1 MNKNLQE
8 QINRYIK
15 KTDRLPENIEA
26 LFQAISESYD
36 FYEADRQTSQRTLEQ
51 SSLEMKTLGDKLR
64 KEIEE
69 ENKTVFESL
78 KESLAILK
86 DKQEENNIGDIDLYK
101 LSQIADTLKE
111 ETIKR
116 KKAEKE
122 RELHA
127 SHLESSQRIA
137 HVGSWEFTLSDFND
151 LSNSMRYWS
160 DETYRILGFEP
171 GSIKASNDAFLNR
184 VHPDDLPL
192 LKEALRRS
200 IEDGEIYDLVHRIVL
215 QDGTEK
221 IIHERADIIVD
232 ASNKKIKFIG
242 TMRDITEKRKANQK
256 LVKANN
262 ELRTLFENIREV
274 FFTVDMEHRQVTQI
288 SKSCE
293 DIYGYTQ
300 DEFFQNS
307 NLWIEVTLEEDKDV
321 IWANHAKMMGGK
333 EIINTYR
340 IRHKNGEIKWLE
352 TKIAPT
358 LDNNGKLIRID
369 GVTADI
375 TKRIEAE
382 QALKDSEHRFRTFLE
397 NSSDAIVV
405 VDEKFDIVFAS
416 DSLQRVTGSRPEDV
430 VGRSNNEFVYADDRI
445 IVEKFL
451 KDLLTNPGQIKKA
464 VYRLNKKDGGII
476 WTERVAINL
485 INDPVIKGIVIN
497 FRNITEQKEY
507 EDALKASNEEL
518 KKSNGELDRF
528 VYSVSHDLR
537 APLSSMLG
545 IIGLIEAETTDK
557 NIAVDIQLI
566 KKNINKLDGFISDIL
581 DYSRNARLEIDVEEV
596 KFANLL
602 EYIKNNLKYMASSAV
617 KVDIRIKI
625 DECDT
630 FYSDP
635 GRITIIFNNLISN
648 AVRYSNPEA
657 VSPFVDIKVLSCN
670 EKAVITI
677 EDNGIGIS
685 KENHAK
691 IFGMFYRISNKS
703 IGSGLGLYIVKE
715 TVEKLHGTIQF
726 ESEPGKGTKFIIT
739 IPNIRST
746 QKI

>member
-1 MNKNLQE
+1 MNKVLQE
-8 QINRYIK
+8 QINKYVK
-15 KTDRLPENIEA
+15 KTDKLPADVQA
-26 LFQAISESYD
+26 LFQAISKSYD
-36 FYEADRQTSQRTLEQ
+36 FYEADSQILKRTIEE
-51 SSLEMKTLGDKLR
+51 SSSEKEALNDKIK

-69 ENKTVFESL
+69 ENKIVFESL

-86 DKQEENNIGDIDLYK
+86 DSQEENNIRDLDFHK
-101 LSQIADTLKE
+101 LSQIAKILKE
-111 ETIKR
+111 ETLKR

-122 RELHA
+122 KELHA

-137 HVGSWEFTLSDFND
+137 HVGSWEFSLSDFNH
-151 LSNSMRYWS
+151 LNNSMRYWS

-171 GSIKASNDAFLNR
+171 GSITPSNDAFFTR
-184 VHPDDLPL
+184 VHPDDVPL

-200 IEDGEIYDLVHRIVL
+200 IEEGERYDLEHRIIL

-221 IIHERADIIVD
+221 IIHECADIIVD

-242 TMRDITEKRKANQK
+242 TMRDITEKRKANLK

-274 FFTVDMEHRQVTQI
+274 FFTVDMEHNQVTQM

-300 DEFFQNS
+300 DDFFQNS
-307 NLWIEVTLEEDKDV
+307 NLWIEVVLEEDKGA
-321 IWANHAKMMGGK
+321 IWANDSKMREGK
-333 EIINTYR
+333 EIVNTYR
-340 IRHKNGEIKWLE
+340 IRNKNDEIKWLE
-352 TKIAPT
+352 TKIVPT
-358 LDNNGKLIRID
+358 LDNNSKLLRID

-382 QALKDSEHRFRTFLE
+382 QALRDSEHRFRTFLE

-405 VDEKFDIVFAS
+405 VDENFDIVFAS
-416 DSLQRVTGSRPEDV
+416 DSIQRVTGSRPEEV
-430 VGRSNNEFVYADDRI
+430 IGRSNAEFVYADDRI

-451 KDLLTNPGQIKKA
+451 KDLLANPGEIKKA

-545 IIGLIEAETTDK
+545 IIGLIEVETTDK
-557 NIAVDIQLI
+557 NIAGDIQLI

-581 DYSRNARLEIDVEEV
+581 DYSRNARLETKEEEV

-602 EYIKNNLKYMASSAV
+602 EYIKNNLKYMVSSAA
-617 KVDIRIKI
+617 KVNIRINI

-635 GRITIIFNNLISN
+635 GRMTIIFNNLISN

-657 VSPFVDIKVLSCN
+657 ADPFVDIDVQSCN

-685 KENHAK
+685 KENHEK
-691 IFGMFYRISNKS
+691 IFDMFYRISNKS

-726 ESEPGKGTKFIIT
+726 ESEPGKGTKFIVT
-739 IPNIRST
+739 IPNIRNT
-746 QKI
+746 QNF